1 MKTLGVGVWEEQGV
15 RVFYGG
21 VSNETNAFSPLP
33 CGVEDFVPFTL
44 ARDPKAR
51 RRIFGALLD
60 RGAELVE
67 GVNLIAQPAGP
78 IAGLAYAELRDC
90 LLDDIARSAPLD
102 AVLLNLHGA
111 MAAED
116 VDDCEGD
123 ILRRVRELAGPGAF
137 IGAVLDPHCH
147 LSGAMLEHADLLT
160 IYKEYPHTD
169 IAEATIQLV
178 EVCAGWLDE
187 PFEIAQAVFDCQQIG
202 IYYTTSSPMREQV
215 ARLREVERSPGVLAA
230 SIAHGF
236 PWGDDPEL
244 GTKALVYTRA
254 DQALAESLAT
264 DLGRQMMSL
273 RGLCGPRTIG
283 PKDAVRR
290 IAVLEGLSVLAD
302 VADNAGGGAPGDSTF
317 LVHALLQ
324 HQGVASAVAA
334 LWDPENVAMAHE
346 AGVGAVLQMS
356 IGGRFGDISGPPV
369 VGEVVVTGLKR
380 DHNEPAPGYGGLQV
394 AFGDLAAV
402 QIGEVTIVLASRRS
416 QAFSPGIFSA
426 VGVDLTAKRAAIVKS
441 TQHFRAGFDP
451 IAKRTFYV
459 DTPGALSLDFARIPY
474 RKAPHGLWPRNG
486 ASR

>member
-1 MKTLGVGVWEEQGV
+1 M

-21 VSNETNAFSPLP
+21 LSNETNAFSPLP
-33 CGVEDFVPFTL
+33 CGVGDFAPFTL
-44 ARDPKAR
+44 ARDPASR
-51 RRIFGALLD
+51 SQIFGALLN
-60 RGAELVE
+60 RGAELIE
-67 GVNLIAQPAGP
+67 GVNLVAQPAGP
-78 IAGLAYAELRDC
+78 IASLAYTELRDR
-90 LLDDIARSAPLD
+90 LLGEIAQSGPLD

-116 VDDCEGD
+116 IGDCEGD
-123 ILRRVRELAGPGAF
+123 ILRRVRELVGPTVF

-147 LSGAMLEHADLLT
+147 LSASMLSHSDLLT

-169 IAEATIQLV
+169 IAEATAQLV
-178 EVCAGWLDE
+178 EVCAQWLDE
-187 PFEIAQAVFDCQQIG
+187 PFTITHSVFDCQQID

-215 ARLREVERSPGVLAA
+215 TYLRQLESTPGVLAA

-244 GTKALVYTRA
+244 GARTLVYTRA
-254 DQALAESLAT
+254 DQVLAENLAT
-264 DLGRQMMSL
+264 SLGKQVMSL

-283 PKDAVRR
+283 PDDAVRR
-290 IAVLEGLSVLAD
+290 VAVLEGLSVLAD
-302 VADNAGGGAPGDSTF
+302 VADNPGGGAPGDSTF
-317 LVHALLQ
+317 LIHALLQ
-324 HQGVASAVAA
+324 HPGIPSAVAA
-334 LWDPENVAMAHE
+334 LWDPENVAMAHK

-380 DHNEPAPGYGGLQV
+380 RHYEPAPGYGGLHV

-402 QIGEVTIVLASRRS
+402 EIGDVTIVLASRRS
-416 QAFSPGIFSA
+416 QVFSPGVFTA
-426 VGVDLTAKRAAIVKS
+426 VGVDLAATRAVIVKS

-451 IAKRTFYV
+451 VATRTFYV

-474 RKAPHGLWPRNG
+474 RKAPRDLWPLNG
-486 ASR
+486 ARR